1 MCIEYFFYICG
12 IINERQL
19 TVMAKLWVSFSFFI
33 FTAFSVYSQQIAIKS
48 NLVYDATG
56 TLNIGGEYA
65 INKTFS
71 VNLSANYNGWVL
83 KKPYAWKHY
92 LVQPEFRYWLRE
104 SFNEHYVGAHLIYA
118 DFDIERMSLPF
129 FGMTRMYAY
138 KGTAYGGG
146 VSYGYHLYLTPRLNL
161 EFSLGVGFLKLT
173 YDKYIRSGEKEG
185 NQWTRNYIGP
195 TQIGVSLVYII
206 N

>member
-1 MCIEYFFYICG
+1 MNKKCFSLLF
-12 IINERQL
+12 
-19 TVMAKLWVSFSFFI
+19 WVFTLFS
-33 FTAFSVYSQQIAIKS
+33 AYSQQIAIKN

-71 VNLSANYNGWVL
+71 VSLSANYNDWVL
-83 KKPYAWKHY
+83 QKPYAWKHY

-104 SFNEHYVGAHLIYA
+104 TFNEHYVGAHLMYVG
-118 DFDIERMSLPF
+118 FNVERMSLPF
-129 FGMTRMYAY
+129 FGFARRNLYQD
-138 KGTAYGGG
+138 GTAWGGG

-161 EFSLGVGFLKLT
+161 EFSLGVGFLQL
-173 YDKYIRSGEKEG
+173 KYYKFDYKET
-185 NQWTRNYIGP
+185 QVKDETHHLMRNYVGP
-195 TQIGVSLVYII
+195 TQINVSVVYII